1 MALFEVRDVDRRF
14 YDEKLHDFLPEK
26 LFDIHAHVYA
36 PRKKAVRD
44 SRTVSWPKL
53 VAGWN
58 TPDDLLET
66 ARLMFPDQ
74 SYRALM
80 FGSPTDGADLTDA
93 NAYCKAAS
101 EKTGFPALL
110 LAHPK
115 MTPDALRDAVIEGG
129 FHGIKVYLTFAPP
142 QIQPADIRIFD
153 FLTRKHLEVM
163 DALHGIVML
172 HIARPLRLRDPYNVA
187 DLLEIERDFPHVRL
201 IVAHIGRAYCRCD
214 VGDALEVLSE
224 TKNMRFDFSA
234 NTNAWVMEQALRAV
248 GPERL
253 LFGSDLPITRM
264 RMRRIERD
272 GHYVNLV
279 PRGMY
284 GDVSNDPNMD
294 ELDGAE
300 AEALS
305 FFLYEELYAF
315 RQAAEALGLSRED
328 VRRVLYANANGM
340 FT

>member
-1 MALFEVRDVDRRF
+1 
-14 YDEKLHDFLPEK
+14 
-26 LFDIHAHVYA
+26 
-36 PRKKAVRD
+36 
-44 SRTVSWPKL
+44 
-53 VAGWN
+53 
-58 TPDDLLET
+58 
-66 ARLMFPDQ
+66 
-74 SYRALM
+74 
-80 FGSPTDGADLTDA
+80 
-93 NAYCKAAS
+93 
-101 EKTGFPALL
+101 
-110 LAHPK
+110 
-115 MTPDALRDAVIEGG
+115 MTPDALRDAVVEDG

-153 FLTRKHLEVM
+153 FLTREHLEVM

-279 PRGMY
+279 PHGMY

-315 RQAAEALGLSRED
+315 RQAAEALGLSRDD
-328 VRRVLYANANGM
+328 VRRVLYANANEM
-340 FT
+340 LT